1 MYLCVCVLVCFPTF
15 FPALSFPVLPCAEWL
30 LPPAQAAAYRNSPA
44 EQPGGTLPP
53 AELPD
58 TREIPV
64 CLAVQVSLACLVIP
78 FPSLALLLFSLC
90 AVC

>member
-1 MYLCVCVLVCFPTF
+1 MCWFIFPISSLF
-15 FPALSFPVLPCAEWL
+15 SPVFPCAEWL
-30 LPPAQAAAYRNSPA
+30 LPAAQAAAYRNSPA
-44 EQPGGTLPP
+44 EQPGRTVPP

-64 CLAVQVSLACLVIP
+64 CLAVQVSLVCLVIP
-78 FPSLALLLFSLC
+78 FPSLALLLFFLC